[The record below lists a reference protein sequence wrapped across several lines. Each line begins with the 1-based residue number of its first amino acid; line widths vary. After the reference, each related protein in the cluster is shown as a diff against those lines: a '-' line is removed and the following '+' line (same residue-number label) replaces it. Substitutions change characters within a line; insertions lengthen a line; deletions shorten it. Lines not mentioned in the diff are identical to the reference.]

1 MEEGD
6 RERGKGEM
14 GETRR
19 HEFRYY
25 VAVYFFF
32 GVFTPPIIRG
42 GGLVPPK
49 KSYPRAFEEL
59 KLSNK
64 MNAESGEKLWLFC
77 GYIWMRKR

>member
-1 MEEGD
+1 MEKGE

-42 GGLVPPK
+42 GGG
-49 KSYPRAFEEL
+49 RAFSPQEVLPEL
-59 KLSNK
+59 LKNLNSPIK
-64 MNAESGEKLWLFC
+64 C
-77 GYIWMRKR
+77 